1 MFLQLNVRILNLAL
15 LSCTTF
21 VVFETSFYAKRDGL
35 SPERFTE
42 AILISEFNPILGG
55 IAGGWLIVWLLK
67 GLLVECRWQT
77 VADLGKMVEV

>member
-1 MFLQLNVRILNLAL
+1 MSEFSFLHFFLVLHSLFLRHRLTQ
-15 LSCTTF
+15 
-21 VVFETSFYAKRDGL
+21 K
-35 SPERFTE
+35 ERFTE